1 MPTIAIGSSTPCSS
15 SRMRR
20 CAWRNSVVALR
31 SALVSRDPSA
41 TELPLEDLEKLVVR
55 GRLEVLVDTS
65 VAVAVRGLA
74 VCAVEQEHTQPGA
87 HAVASAVV
95 RGHRLEQRVELVELL
110 IDAGLRRSTAIAD

>member
-41 TELPLEDLEKLVVR
+41 TELPLEDLEQLVVGR
-55 GRLEVLVDTS
+55 RLEGLVDAAGP
-65 VAVAVRGLA
+65 VAARRLAVR
-74 VCAVEQEHTQPGA
+74 AVEQERPHLGA
-87 HAVASAVV
+87 HAVASVVV
-95 RGHRLEQRVELVELL
+95 RGHRLEQRVELV
-110 IDAGLRRSTAIAD
+110 